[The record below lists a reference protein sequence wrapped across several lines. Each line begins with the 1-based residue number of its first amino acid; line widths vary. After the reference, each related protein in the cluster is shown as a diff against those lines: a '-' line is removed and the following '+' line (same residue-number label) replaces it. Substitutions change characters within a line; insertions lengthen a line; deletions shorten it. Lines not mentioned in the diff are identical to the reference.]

1 METVNL
7 ADTHPSDLPELLER
21 RNKTAVVLHDHSFLE
36 LSYILRGEVL
46 HTLDGQTTRLRAG
59 DYVFIDRGSHHG
71 YRALSDSYDYFDCL
85 FLPQVLDPALA
96 GTVHLSAV
104 LTHYL
109 LHLDRRLLA
118 DPAHLVFHDENGEV
132 LTLLRQLQRE
142 LSARPAGCREM
153 CRCLLV
159 EIFLLS
165 LRSIADTDAPADTPA
180 ARLCSYA
187 KAHFAED
194 ISLTALA
201 AAMHYSLPHI
211 SRSFKAEVGMTF
223 TQYVTALRVSQ
234 ACRLLAD
241 TALPIAAV
249 AEAVGYHDMKCFA
262 AQIKARTGFPPAAFR
277 RRHRGN
283 AAASFVAI

>member
-1 METVNL
+1 MGTVNL

-21 RNKTAVVLHDHSFLE
+21 RNKTAVDLHDHSFLE
-36 LSYILRGEVL
+36 LSYILRGEAL

-71 YRALSDSYDYFDCL
+71 YRALSDSYDCFDCL

-96 GTVHLSAV
+96 GSVHLSAV

-132 LTLLRQLQRE
+132 LTLLQRLQRE
-142 LSARPAGCREM
+142 LAARPAGCREM

-159 EIFLLS
+159 EILLLS

-180 ARLCSYA
+180 ARLCSFA

-194 ISLTALA
+194 ISLAALA
-201 AAMHYSLPHI
+201 ADMHYSLPHI
-211 SRSFKAEVGMTF
+211 SRSFKAEVGVTF

-241 TALPIAAV
+241 TALPVAAV

-262 AQIKARTGFPPAAFR
+262 AQIKARTGFSPVAFR
-277 RRHRGN
+277 RRHRKN